1 MLIKRLIVD
10 ADGLMVHEKSYYM
23 TVTAVN
29 KVGLQSYSFS
39 GPISIDVTPPISGKV
54 VDLHTTYRI
63 DVNDN
68 TATVQM
74 NAKAC
79 TTDAGTDPSKC
90 INDLTLR
97 SDTEFCRTSLLK
109 LSDKCPTK
117 SSQVGVRVSTLR

>member
-1 MLIKRLIVD
+1 VLIKTFIVD
-10 ADGLMVHEKSYYM
+10 ADGLMVDEKSYYM

-39 GPISIDVTPPISGKV
+39 GPINIDVTPPISGKV

-79 TTDAGTDPSKC
+79 TTDAGIIKT
-90 INDLTLR
+90 N
-97 SDTEFCRTSLLK
+97 
-109 LSDKCPTK
+109 
-117 SSQVGVRVSTLR
+117 